1 MTRGVKLTKDCV
13 DLFTAVWIRNEDIY
27 ENFKGILKAEHFSYN
42 YLKVLFHVTEAF
54 YEEHG
59 RAPLKPELVASISE
73 FLPEFEYSL
82 EDEDHANLGEF
93 LEFAYDADTYGDDDV
108 TSDKLASFVHKVGQ
122 QLLLNVFSS
131 DTIAKLKAGGVSD
144 PMQFV
149 KVLSQATEQA
159 EGIASQSLSVD
170 PSLTFSEG
178 WDKQDTTFIN
188 PTGLKF
194 LDKYMSGGTK
204 AKEIY
209 GLMAPYG
216 TCKTTL
222 AVMLWCNAAKDC
234 AARLNSEDFKTKHPE
249 KANKVGLTFL
259 VTYEAPLNSEI
270 RHRALAYM
278 GTIARES
285 LEAMGNVGMEALN
298 GMDPKEYEQWEFKD
312 ELKDGLF
319 RSEKQRALDAINILN
334 KHTVCL
340 DMTGDDPNFPN
351 AGNGGIAEIRKR
363 IKAEIKSRED
373 REKLNPSGAIPTEY
387 YVEQIIIDYWGAML
401 ERDHT
406 LSENKNSYEDAKS
419 ASKLVLKAK
428 TQLSI
433 YFDCHVWILNQLT
446 GQANSYSPMKEL
458 HHTDAKG
465 CSSFAENLD
474 FSFQIGNLTTESIG
488 KIHCSKHR
496 RSGKLSSSLIKVEG
510 RFNRVVTPDN
520 YMIDSRGKLVEK
532 SAAYSA
538 GEDAVP
544 DDDMDSVD
552 DPYVEGSQTFEQT
565 ML

>member
-1 MTRGVKLTKDCV
+1 MAKSVKLTKDCI
-13 DLFTAVWIRNEDIY
+13 DLFAAVWIRNEEVY
-27 ENFKGILKAEHFSYN
+27 ENFKGSLKAEHFGDN
-42 YLKVLFHVTEAF
+42 YLKVLYHVTKDF
-54 YEEHG
+54 YDTNE

-82 EDEDHANLGEF
+82 EEEDHVNIGEF
-93 LEFAYDADTYGDDDV
+93 LEFAYDPDTYGDSGV

-122 QLLLNVFSS
+122 KLLLNVFSS
-131 DTIAKLKAGGVSD
+131 DTIAKLKAGGIADAS
-144 PMQFV
+144 QFV
-149 KVLSQATEQA
+149 NVLQQATEQA
-159 EGIASQSLSVD
+159 EGIANQSMSID

-178 WDKQDTTFIN
+178 WDRQDTTFIN

-194 LDKYMSGGTK
+194 LDKYMGGGTK

-209 GLMAPYG
+209 GIMAPYG

-234 AARLNSEDFKTKHPE
+234 AARLNSEDFKNKHPD
-249 KANKVGLTFL
+249 KANKVGLSFL

-285 LEAMGNVGMEALN
+285 LEAMGSEGMSALN
-298 GMDPKEYEQWEFKD
+298 GMDPKDYEQWEFSSEIKD
-312 ELKDGLF
+312 DLF
-319 RSEKQRALDAINILN
+319 RSEKQRALDAISILN

-351 AGNGGIAEIRKR
+351 AGSGGIAEIKKR
-363 IKAEIKSRED
+363 IKAEIKSRND
-373 REKLNPSGAIPTEY
+373 KEKLNPSGAIPTEY
-387 YVEQIIIDYWGAML
+387 YVESVLIDYWGAML
-401 ERDHT
+401 ERDQSLT
-406 LSENKNSYEDAKS
+406 ENKNSYDD
-419 ASKLVLKAK
+419 SKALSKHVLKAK
-428 TQLSI
+428 NQLAI
-433 YFDCHVWILNQLT
+433 YFDCHVWIFHQLT

-474 FSFQIGNLTTESIG
+474 FAIQFGNLTVESIG
-488 KIHCSKHR
+488 KVHCSKHR
-496 RSGKLSSSLIKVEG
+496 RTGKMASSLIKVEG
-510 RFNRVVTPDN
+510 RFNRVVVPDN
-520 YMIDSRGKLVEK
+520 YMIDGRGKLVEK
-532 SAAYSA
+532 SAALSA
-538 GEDAVP
+538 GEDVAP
-544 DDDMDSVD
+544 DEDASFDDSFE
-552 DPYVEGSQTFEQT
+552 EGNQTFEQT